1 MTAGTNRPTGMFT
14 RPLDLREGEG
24 GGPLDL
30 RAILSDDGRTLSG
43 VPKQSMKDY
52 VVQKIATAIATG
64 ILDVG
69 DALPSERELAAAL
82 SVSRETVRGAI
93 LILSTKGI
101 LSVAQG
107 TRTVVA
113 SADVGELAVHTARF
127 RDISRYSLDDVHEAR
142 LLIEDKVARA
152 AATRI
157 KPATLDTLRK
167 SIEAQEAAINDPVR
181 FLICDREFHTAIY
194 RAGGNAA
201 LADMAADLYSYLLD
215 HRRRVVAKPSS
226 IATSIADHRAIL
238 AGLEAGDPE
247 ATARA
252 FAVHETR
259 IYTTT
264 KQLLNH
270 SARRR

>member
-1 MTAGTNRPTGMFT
+1 M
-14 RPLDLREGEG
+14 
-24 GGPLDL
+24 DL
-30 RAILSDDGRTLSG
+30 RAILTDDGATLNG
-43 VPKQSMKDY
+43 VPKQSMKDF
-52 VVQKIATAIATG
+52 VVQKIATLIATG

-69 DALPSERELAAAL
+69 DPLPSERELAAAL

-93 LILSTKGI
+93 LILSTRGI
-101 LSVAQG
+101 LSVTQG

-113 SADVGELAVHTARF
+113 ATDVGDLAVQSARY
-127 RDISRYSLDDVHEAR
+127 RDISGYSLDDVHEAR
-142 LLIEDKVARA
+142 LLIEDQVARA
-152 AATRI
+152 AAVRI
-157 KPATLDTLRK
+157 ETATIETLRR
-167 SIEAQEAAINDPVR
+167 SIEAQEAAIDDPVR

-215 HRRRVVAKPSS
+215 HRRRAVAQPMS

-238 AGLEAGDPE
+238 GGLEAGDPE
-247 ATARA
+247 AAARA

-264 KQLLNH
+264 KQLFMQ
-270 SARRR
+270 SARKG

>member
-1 MTAGTNRPTGMFT
+1 M
-14 RPLDLREGEG
+14 
-24 GGPLDL
+24 DL
-30 RAILSDDGRTLSG
+30 RAILTDDGATLSG
-43 VPKQSMKDY
+43 VPKQSMKDF
-52 VVQKIATAIATG
+52 VVQKIATFIATG
-64 ILDVG
+64 ILDLG
-69 DALPSERELAAAL
+69 DPLPSERELAAAL

-113 SADVGELAVHTARF
+113 STEVGELAVQSARF
-127 RDISRYSLDDVHEAR
+127 RDISGYSLDDVHEAR
-142 LLIEDKVARA
+142 LLIEDQVARA

-157 KPATLDTLRK
+157 ETATLETLRK
-167 SIEAQEAAINDPVR
+167 SIEAQEAAIDDPVR
-181 FLICDREFHTAIY
+181 FLICDREFHTTIY

-215 HRRRVVAKPSS
+215 HRRRAVAQPSS

-238 AGLEAGDPE
+238 AGLK
-247 ATARA
+247 ARDADAAASA

-264 KQLLNH
+264 KQLFMQ
-270 SARRR
+270 SAQKA

>member
-1 MTAGTNRPTGMFT
+1 M
-14 RPLDLREGEG
+14 DLK
-24 GGPLDL
+24 
-30 RAILSDDGRTLSG
+30 AILTDDGAVLNG
-43 VPKQSMKDY
+43 VPKQSMKDF
-52 VVQKIATAIATG
+52 VVQKIATVIATG

-69 DALPSERELAAAL
+69 DPLPGERELAAAL

-93 LILSTKGI
+93 LILSTRGI
-101 LSVAQG
+101 LSVTQG

-113 SADVGELAVHTARF
+113 SAELGELAVQSARY

-142 LLIEDKVARA
+142 LLVEGEVARA
-152 AATRI
+152 AAVRVEA
-157 KPATLDTLRK
+157 ATLETLHK
-167 SIEAQEAAINDPVR
+167 SIEAQEAAVDDPVR

-215 HRRRVVAKPSS
+215 HRRRVVAQPTS

-238 AGLEAGDPE
+238 AGLEARDPE
-247 ATARA
+247 AAARA
-252 FAVHETR
+252 FAIHETR

-264 KQLLNH
+264 KLFTQ
-270 SARRR
+270 SAGKG

>member
-1 MTAGTNRPTGMFT
+1 M
-14 RPLDLREGEG
+14 
-24 GGPLDL
+24 DL
-30 RAILSDDGRTLSG
+30 RAILTGHGRPLSGG

-52 VVQKIATAIATG
+52 VVQRIATAIATG

-113 SADVGELAVHTARF
+113 SADVGELAVQSARF

-157 KPATLDTLRK
+157 KSATLDTLRK
-167 SIEAQEAAINDPVR
+167 SIEAQEAAVDDPVR
-181 FLICDREFHTAIY
+181 FLICDREFHAVIY

-226 IATSIADHRAIL
+226 IATSISDHRAIL

-264 KQLLNH
+264 KQLLKP
-270 SARRR
+270 SARRK

>member
-1 MTAGTNRPTGMFT
+1 M
-14 RPLDLREGEG
+14 
-24 GGPLDL
+24 DL
-30 RAILSDDGRTLSG
+30 RAILTDDGSALGG
-43 VPKQSMKDY
+43 VPKHSMKDF
-52 VVQKIATAIATG
+52 VVQKIATFIATG

-69 DALPSERELAAAL
+69 DPLPSERELARAL

-113 SADVGELAVHTARF
+113 STEVGELAVQSARY

-142 LLIEDKVARA
+142 LLIEDQVARA
-152 AATRI
+152 AAVRVEA
-157 KPATLDTLRK
+157 ATLETLQK
-167 SIEAQEAAINDPVR
+167 SIEAQEAAIDDPVR

-201 LADMAADLYSYLLD
+201 LADIAADLYSYLLD
-215 HRRRVVAKPSS
+215 HRRRAVAQPSS

-238 AGLEAGDPE
+238 AGLEARDSE
-247 ATARA
+247 AAARA

-264 KQLLNH
+264 KQLLTQ
-270 SARRR
+270 SARKG

>member
-1 MTAGTNRPTGMFT
+1 M
-14 RPLDLREGEG
+14 DLR
-24 GGPLDL
+24 
-30 RAILSDDGRTLSG
+30 RILSDDGSALSG
-43 VPKQSMKDY
+43 VPKQSMKDF
-52 VVQKIATAIATG
+52 VVQKIASAIASG
-64 ILDVG
+64 ILDMG
-69 DALPSERELAAAL
+69 DPLPSERELAAAL

-113 SADVGELAVHTARF
+113 SNDVGELAVQSARF
-127 RDISRYSLDDVHEAR
+127 RDISGYSLDDVHEAR

-152 AATRI
+152 AAIRI
-157 KPATLDTLRK
+157 EPATLDTLRK
-167 SIEAQEAAINDPVR
+167 SIKAQEAAIDDPVR

-194 RAGGNAA
+194 RAGGNDA

-215 HRRRVVAKPSS
+215 HRRRAVTQPQS
-226 IATSIADHRAIL
+226 IETSIADHRAIL
-238 AGLEAGDPE
+238 AGLETGDPE
-247 ATARA
+247 AAASA

-264 KQLLNH
+264 KQLLRFA
-270 SARRR
+270 ARKGKGRVGGSTCSTTGGVPC